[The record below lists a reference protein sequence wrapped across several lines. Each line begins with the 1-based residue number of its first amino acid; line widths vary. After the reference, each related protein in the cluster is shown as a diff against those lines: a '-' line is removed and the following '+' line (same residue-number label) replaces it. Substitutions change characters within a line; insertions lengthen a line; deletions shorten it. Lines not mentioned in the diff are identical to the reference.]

1 MTSPAAILQQS
12 RPLSNIDTSKGLR
25 VGFVSAFPPGRNS
38 LNEFGLH
45 MVSKLAAKPE
55 VREVLLYADETDA
68 GAPRDIEG
76 VTALVSWKFNDVTNL
91 FRVLRAVRATKP
103 DAVML
108 NLQFATFGDKRVAG
122 GLGLLLPA
130 ALRAM
135 GVPTVV
141 VLHNLAD
148 NVDMQDAGFTKSK
161 LVAAVMTKA
170 GRLLTRAIMRA
181 DLVALTIPKYVE
193 FLESSYGARNVLLA
207 PHGSFEVVPT
217 PTYELPPGN
226 RRIMAFGKWGTYKT
240 VDMLLTA
247 YRELLSRGYDDVE
260 LVIAGTDSPNSK
272 GYLAG
277 VQQTCQD
284 VPNVIFTGYVAEEDV
299 EPLFTSSAV
308 VVFPYTSTT
317 GSSGVLHQAGSYGC
331 ATVLPEIGDFVHVI
345 EEEGF
350 LGEYF
355 DPADP
360 STLADAIAKVIDAPD
375 RRREI
380 GRSNYAAAIGIPIDE
395 VVDWHLI
402 HIDRLLKSGKKS

>member
-1 MTSPAAILQQS
+1 VG
-12 RPLSNIDTSKGLR
+12 SKSLR
-25 VGFVSAFPPGRNS
+25 IGFVSAFPPGRNS
-38 LNEFGLH
+38 LNEFGFH
-45 MVSKLAAKPE
+45 MVTKLAAKPE
-55 VREVLLYADETDA
+55 VSRVLLYADHTNA
-68 GAPRDIEG
+68 GLPQNIDG
-76 VTALVSWKFNDVTNL
+76 VTPIVCWKFNDPKNVL
-91 FRVLRAVRATKP
+91 RVLRAVRKTSP

-108 NLQFATFGDKRVAG
+108 NLQFATFGDKRIPG

-135 GVPTVV
+135 GVPTLV

-161 LVAAVMTKA
+161 LVATLMTKA
-170 GRLLTRAIMRA
+170 GRFLTHALLRA
-181 DLVALTIPKYVE
+181 DVVALTIPKYVE
-193 FLESSYGARNVLLA
+193 FLQSSYGATNVLLA

-217 PTYELPPGN
+217 PSYELPPGN

-240 VDMLLTA
+240 VDMLVTA
-247 YRELLSRGYDDVE
+247 YRDLISRGYTDLE

-277 VQQTCQD
+277 VAEQCLD
-284 VPNVIFTGYVAEEDV
+284 LPNITFTGYVAEEDV
-299 EPLFTSSAV
+299 EDLFSSSAV

-317 GSSGVLHQAGSYGC
+317 GSSGVLHQAGAYGC
-331 ATVLPEIGDFVHVI
+331 ATVLPAIGDFVEVI

-350 LGEYF
+350 CGEYF

-360 STLADAIAKVIDAPD
+360 STLADAIVKVIDAPD
-375 RRREI
+375 RRREL
-380 GRSNYAAAIGIPIDE
+380 GRRNYAAAIGIPIDE

-402 HIDRLLKSGKKS
+402 HIDRLLAKKRSI